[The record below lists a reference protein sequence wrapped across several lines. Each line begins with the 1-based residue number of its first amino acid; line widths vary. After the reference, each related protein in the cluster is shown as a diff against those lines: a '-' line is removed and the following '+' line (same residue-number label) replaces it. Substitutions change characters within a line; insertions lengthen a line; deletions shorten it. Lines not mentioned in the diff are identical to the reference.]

1 MSINIKDYLKRKRT
15 SIENFIVDNKIS
27 EHQEIIRY
35 CERRGCESISEKEFM
50 DIIKKLGL
58 IPPKDT
64 VIAKEVL
71 EKKTAGPEKKR
82 VRRKS
87 KSVSKNKV
95 SELKTEVED

>member
-27 EHQEIIRY
+27 EHQEIVRY

-71 EKKTAGPEKKR
+71 EKKTAAPEKKR